1 MPLWISLNCVPIM
14 GKDGYANLL
23 QNKLAE
29 ELKLVKIDIKSLL
42 TVMEKIINPPPVDE
56 AELKKK
62 PAGGKPK

>member
-1 MPLWISLNCVPIM
+1 M

-29 ELKLVKIDIKSLL
+29 ELKLVKIDIKALL
-42 TVMEKIINPPPVDE
+42 SVMEKIINPPPVDE